1 MLYLASFV
9 AGRHKTVMWAALTLR
24 WLAHITVGHWTA
36 TITLLISVWLGAPF
50 TFGFTFAVLVG
61 VTAFFGFN
69 RYREFAHIMAFRRR
83 WPHTWAT
90 VQRKQIT
97 DMDDG
102 HYNRPWLTAP
112 KLGLL
117 YRRNH
122 QAIIFKIRPAV
133 GSNLNNLQEQ
143 VSDLAAQYRN
153 IDSIEISFV
162 KPSDYRGELKLL
174 LKDTMAETKHLSDER
189 IPYAPDV

>member
-1 MLYLASFV
+1 MTYIFSFI
-9 AGRHKTVMWAALTLR
+9 AGRYKPVMWLALSLR
-24 WLAHITVGHWTA
+24 WMFHVLVAHWPVVLTFCITQ
-36 TITLLISVWLGAPF
+36 LLGVSAKFV
-50 TFGFTFAVLVG
+50 FTFAVLAG
-61 VTAFFGFN
+61 GTAFFGFD
-69 RYREFAHIMAFRRR
+69 RYREFSHIMAFRRR

-133 GSNLNNLQEQ
+133 GSNLNTLQEQ
-143 VSDLAAQYRN
+143 ASDLAAQYKHV
-153 IDSIEISFV
+153 DSIEISYN
-162 KPSDYRGELKLL
+162 KPSDYQGELKLL
-174 LKDTMAETKHLSDER
+174 LRDTMADVKQAPDEST
-189 IPYAPDV
+189 PYATHT